1 MKPNQ
6 LSLKNLI
13 SLGLPLICLMICYCA
28 PSGTTSKKLP
38 PFKKSAPPQFTNL
51 PVSKTPKYAAVNLIS
66 ISEVDP
72 TIVIDLQYTEPSA
85 IAKSPLYP
93 KSFPA
98 LCRPETALRL
108 KYANDIVKEFGYRLK
123 VWDAYRPP
131 SAQWKLYEASGR
143 NDTFV
148 ANPGNA
154 PSQHSCGT
162 AVDISLVDAS
172 GKDIPMPTGFDSFT
186 PQASSNYNHSDPV
199 VAKNLKVL
207 QYAMHKAG
215 FYPLFA
221 EWWHYIDVNY
231 KKYPNT
237 IPLSKIK

>member
-1 MKPNQ
+1 MKH
-6 LSLKNLI
+6 LKLPLKQI
-13 SLGLPLICLMICYCA
+13 VTLGLPILCLTICYCA
-28 PSGTTSKKLP
+28 PSSSSKRIP
-38 PFKKSAPPQFTNL
+38 PFKKSTPPQFTNL
-51 PVSKTPKYAAVNLIS
+51 PVSSNSKYAAANLIS
-66 ISEVDP
+66 ISEIDP
-72 TIVIDLQYTEPSA
+72 TIVIDLQYTRPTS
-85 IAKSPLYP
+85 ITKTPLYP
-93 KSFPA
+93 KKFPA

-108 KYANDIVKEFGYRLK
+108 KYANNIVKEFGYKLK
-123 VWDAYRPP
+123 IWDAYRPP

-162 AVDISLVDAS
+162 AIDISLVSLS
-172 GKDIPMPTGFDSFT
+172 GEDVPMPTGFDSFT
-186 PQASSNYNHSDPV
+186 PQASSAFNHSDPV

-207 QYAMHKAG
+207 QYAMYKAG
-215 FYPLFA
+215 FHPLFT

-237 IPLSKIK
+237 IPLSRIQ

>member
-1 MKPNQ
+1 MKRFNIP
-6 LSLKNLI
+6 LKHI
-13 SLGLPLICLMICYCA
+13 ITLGLPLLCLTICYCA
-28 PSGTTSKKLP
+28 PKSTSKPLP

-51 PVSKTPKYAAVNLIS
+51 PVSKNSKYAAVDLIS
-66 ISEVDP
+66 IKEIDP
-72 TIVIDLQYTEPSA
+72 SIVIDLQYTRPTSVT
-85 IAKSPLYP
+85 KTPLYK

-108 KYANDIVKEFGYRLK
+108 KYANSIVKEFGFRLK
-123 VWDAYRPP
+123 IWDAYRPP

-143 NDTFV
+143 NDAFV

-162 AVDISLVDAS
+162 AIDITLVSLS
-172 GKDIPMPTGFDSFT
+172 GEDVPMPTGFDAFT
-186 PQASSNYNHSDPV
+186 PQASSNYHHSDPV

-207 QYAMHKAG
+207 QYAMYKAG
-215 FYPLFA
+215 FHPLYT
-221 EWWHYIDVNY
+221 EWWHYIDINY

-237 IPLSKIK
+237 IPLNKIQ

>member
-1 MKPNQ
+1 MKLFK
-6 LSLKNLI
+6 LSLKHII
-13 SLGLPLICLMICYCA
+13 SLGLPIICLMVCYCA
-28 PSGTTSKKLP
+28 PSGTTSKKIP
-38 PFKKSAPPQFTNL
+38 PFKQSAPPQFSNL
-51 PVSKTPKYAAVNLIS
+51 PVSKNPKYASANLIS
-66 ISEVDP
+66 ISAIDP
-72 TIVIDLQYTEPSA
+72 TIVIDLQYTKPSA
-85 IAKSPLYP
+85 IAKTPLYT

-108 KYANDIVKEFGYRLK
+108 KYANSIAKEFGYRLK

-162 AVDISLVDAS
+162 AVDISLVDLS
-172 GKDIPMPTGFDSFT
+172 GKDVPMPTGFDSFT
-186 PQASSNYNHSDPV
+186 PQASSRYYHSDPV

-215 FYPLFA
+215 FHPLYA

-237 IPLSKIK
+237 IPLSKIQ